1 MTSRSVILSIL
12 IMLALAVAVKLTA
25 PRSGSELSAG
35 PDLGPIPAAGLTVG
49 ARTLAPSGIAGLD
62 TIWLWSEGGTRV
74 PVAVTEAVRA
84 WDQLRAGLIAG
95 APSAEAF
102 VPAVTIGAVGA
113 KAGQGGPIVE
123 LSEPFAGRV
132 LARAAGKV
140 WSISP
145 GAAGAWLSTAFG
157 SENSPLMV
165 VPATAFDRARLESPA
180 KTIGLAQTQGQWMLE
195 APVATRADDGYC
207 VEMLRR
213 IASIPAEREVR
224 GSEAGAPAS
233 GAPAL
238 MLVLGSAL
246 PDGSRLEQSIE
257 ITTAADRQ
265 GQEYFAV
272 ARAERVSAEGTRAEA
287 WSPRTVTI
295 ARARIERL
303 SAEPADYL
311 PATPVRALAG
321 DVRSVRWGET
331 EFVRAGENWS
341 ADGKAAAIDR
351 AEALKEIVELAT
363 RVAAGA
369 KAVGTDVPASAVS
382 MMLRDAT
389 GATMGELRVWA
400 SGSDET
406 PTVSIAA
413 GPARW
418 IWPAERARVLRK
430 QLETP

>member
-1 MTSRSVILSIL
+1 
-12 IMLALAVAVKLTA
+12 MLALAVAVKLTA
-25 PRSGSELSAG
+25 PRLGSGPSGG

-49 ARTLAPSGIAGLD
+49 ARTLAPSGIAGLE
-62 TIWLWSEGGTRV
+62 TVWLWSEGGTRV

-84 WDQLRAGLIAG
+84 WDELRAGLVAG

-102 VPAVTIGAVGA
+102 VPAVTIGAAGA
-113 KAGQGGPIVE
+113 KAGQSGPIVE

-180 KTIGLAQTQGQWMLE
+180 KTIGLAQARGQWMLD

-224 GSEAGAPAS
+224 GDSAS
-233 GAPAL
+233 PSGGAPAL
-238 MLVLGSAL
+238 RLVLSSAL

-265 GQEYFAV
+265 GQEYFAT
-272 ARAERVSAEGTRAEA
+272 ARAERVSPEGTRAEA
-287 WSPRTVTI
+287 WSPRMVTI

-321 DVRSVRWGET
+321 DVRSVRWDEA
-331 EFVRAGENWS
+331 EFSRAGENWQS
-341 ADGKAAAIDR
+341 GGSAAAIDR

-382 MMLRDAT
+382 MVLRDAA

-418 IWPAERARVLRK
+418 IWPAERARALRK